1 MTETTREARRITDY
15 VGDEML
21 YTLSSGNVFADLA
34 VAEPEEHLAKA
45 QLVGRI
51 ADAIAERGVS
61 QMRAAEILGLPQP
74 KVSAL
79 LRGDF
84 SGFSLERLFRLLI
97 VLDNDVSI
105 VVEPKTKEHG
115 RLSVVARYGQ
125 NGRQPNRMV
134 VCPIGHA
141 IPRLVG
147 AWPW

>member
-1 MTETTREARRITDY
+1 MTGTTREARRITDD

-51 ADAIAERGVS
+51 ADAIAERGVT
-61 QMRAAEILGLPQP
+61 QVRAADILGLPQP

-115 RLSVVARYGQ
+115 RLSVVAR
-125 NGRQPNRMV
+125 
-134 VCPIGHA
+134 
-141 IPRLVG
+141 
-147 AWPW
+147 